1 MASRIIAIV
10 VLLAVAF
17 SITATIPID
26 ESEGAGFPDFYVGDL
41 QYDYVDR
48 ENATVS
54 FNGIRTDSEIVEIPA
69 SVEYDGVTYT
79 VVGIAPTALYNENVS
94 SVSIPSTV
102 TYIGNSAFRGCSQ
115 LSEIV
120 IPDSVVSI
128 GQYAFSASGLVSVDI
143 PDSVT
148 TLDRGAFERCSR
160 LTDISIGSGI
170 TELPLDVFASCY
182 SLTSVTIPGTVETVD
197 GSFHDSRSIRSI
209 TIGDGVKRIEG
220 NAFANLPY
228 ISRDSRFRHL
238 HWPSVLEL
246 HGNRVGGDPGFRRRD
261 GGDIFR
267 MHISESGVL
276 RVRAHDSG

>member
-10 VLLAVAF
+10 VLLAVTF
-17 SITATIPID
+17 SITATISID
-26 ESEGAGFPDFYVGDL
+26 ESDGAGMFPDFYVGDL
-41 QYDYVDR
+41 QYDYVDH
-48 ENATVS
+48 ENATVA

-79 VVGIAPTALYNENVS
+79 VVGIAPSALYNEDVS
-94 SVSIPSTV
+94 SVSIPNTV

-115 LSEIV
+115 LSEVV

-160 LTDISIGSGI
+160 LTEISIGSGI

-182 SLTSVTIPGTVETVD
+182 SLTSVTIPGTVETV
-197 GSFHDSRSIRSI
+197 S
-209 TIGDGVKRIEG
+209 
-220 NAFANLPY
+220 
-228 ISRDSRFRHL
+228 
-238 HWPSVLEL
+238 PSV
-246 HGNRVGGDPGFRRRD
+246 R
-261 GGDIFR
+261 
-267 MHISESGVL
+267 ISK
-276 RVRAHDSG
+276 

>member
-10 VLLAVAF
+10 VLHAVAF

-26 ESEGAGFPDFYVGDL
+26 ESEGAGFPDFHVGDL

-48 ENATVS
+48 ENATVA
-54 FNGIRTDSEIVEIPA
+54 FNGIRTDSEIVGIPA

-79 VVGIAPTALYNENVS
+79 VVGIASTALYNENVS

-170 TELPLDVFASCY
+170 TELLSMS
-182 SLTSVTIPGTVETVD
+182 SL
-197 GSFHDSRSIRSI
+197 HAIR
-209 TIGDGVKRIEG
+209 
-220 NAFANLPY
+220 
-228 ISRDSRFRHL
+228 
-238 HWPSVLEL
+238 
-246 HGNRVGGDPGFRRRD
+246 
-261 GGDIFR
+261 
-267 MHISESGVL
+267 
-276 RVRAHDSG
+276 